1 MSKRTFSKKSKNSRK
16 TLKNRK
22 IMRGGDNDLDTDT
35 IFGLIV
41 LSFFCFIL
49 MYNTT
54 IADINNRLAYHDR
67 QDKNNRGGEGNS
79 QFNDIL
85 FELKNLKDND
95 LDAFIDKIFE
105 KMKNDGMSYQEYY
118 EKSKDHI
125 KKLINVSENLDSIKQ
140 SLEMVMNYAK

>member
-22 IMRGGDNDLDTDT
+22 IMRGPHNDLDTDT
-35 IFGLIV
+35 IIGLVV
-41 LSFFCFIL
+41 LSFFCIYL

-54 IADINNRLAYHDR
+54 IATINNRLEYHER
-67 QDKNNRGGEGNS
+67 RNNNRGGKGNS
-79 QFNDIL
+79 QFDDIL
-85 FELKNLKDND
+85 FELKKLEDND

-125 KKLINVSENLDSIKQ
+125 KKLIKTSNLDSIKQ
-140 SLEMVMNYAK
+140 AFQVVMNNI